1 MERNIQRNGLVNLLV
16 LLVAG
21 LATLAVARYAHL
33 LAGQVVA
40 VFMGLGVL
48 VAAVSWFQMRL
59 EERERL
65 EKLEMDELARS
76 RGTEALFVSAQAET
90 FPARRAR
97 EQFEKFF
104 VPGVSVVLMGLEGL
118 AAVGLWRWLDRTLA
132 VPFRQ
137 PLMAM
142 GLLGLFALVLFL
154 IGKYA
159 AGLARLE
166 NQRLLQPGA
175 SHLLLGAY
183 LCGLVVA
190 ELVAFEA
197 GFNFDRPIARAL
209 CVVLGL
215 LAAEMLVTLVLEI
228 YRPRVK
234 GRVEHLLYDSRLIGL
249 LSHPEGL
256 LATAA
261 HVLDYQFGFKVS
273 ETWFYRFLER
283 ALAWL
288 VLAQLGLLWLS
299 TAVVFIE
306 PGEQAL
312 IERFGRPLGAGVL
325 GPGPHL
331 KLPWPID
338 KVYRYP
344 TDRVQVFVVGHG
356 HEEAEHGHGH
366 EGGLI
371 LWTVAH
377 TKEEFLLPVAN
388 RQPTA
393 PLVEPAE
400 SGADRLAGKRS
411 PPVSLL
417 AANIPVRYQITNLT
431 AWAYSNKNPAELLQH
446 LGTREVGRY
455 LVNADL
461 TEVTSRGRLAAAE
474 TLRQRIQD
482 RANEMGLG
490 VRILSVGVSDLHPP
504 VKVAGAY
511 EGVVGARLRRA
522 GRLLEAEAHRLK
534 TNALAR
540 AAATNIIRRA
550 QAESQRAEVSA
561 WARVDLFTNQ
571 VVAYRAAP
579 EVYPLRAYLQS
590 LVRAGAGARKYV
602 LATTLTNARE
612 ILQFNLE
619 EKLRPD
625 LLDFALPGPAR
636 K

>member
-1 MERNIQRNGLVNLLV
+1 MERNIQRNGLINLLV
-16 LLVAG
+16 LVVVG
-21 LATLAVARYAHL
+21 LGTLAVARYTYL

-40 VFMGLGVL
+40 VFLGLGVL

-65 EKLEMDELARS
+65 ERLEFDELARS
-76 RGTEALFVSAQAET
+76 RGSEALFASSEAET

-104 VPGVSVVLMGLEGL
+104 VPGFSLLLMVLEGL
-118 AAVGLWRWLDRTLA
+118 GAVWLWRWLDR
-132 VPFRQ
+132 VPAAPLRQ

-154 IGKYA
+154 IGKYS

-175 SHLLLGAY
+175 SQLLLGAY
-183 LCGLVVA
+183 LNGVLVA

-197 GFNFDRPIARAL
+197 GFKFDRQLARGL
-209 CVVLGL
+209 CVLLGL
-215 LAAEMLVTLVLEI
+215 LAAEMLVTLVLEV

-249 LSHPEGL
+249 VSHPEGL

-273 ETWFYRFLER
+273 ETWFYRFLEK

-299 TAVVFIE
+299 TCFVCVE
-306 PGEQAL
+306 PGEEAL
-312 IERFGRPLGAGVL
+312 LERFGQPVGQGVL

-344 TDRVQVFVVGHG
+344 TDRVQVFTVGHG
-356 HEEAEHGHGH
+356 HEAEAHRH
-366 EGGLI
+366 ERDSGVI

-388 RQPTA
+388 RQPA
-393 PLVEPAE
+393 GVPVEPTE
-400 SGADRLAGKRS
+400 PELDRRAGQRS

-431 AWAYSNKNPAELLQH
+431 AWAYSHKNPAELLEH
-446 LGTREVGRY
+446 LGTREVSRY

-461 TEVTSRGRLAAAE
+461 REVTSRGRLAAAE
-474 TLRQRIQD
+474 TLRQRIQE
-482 RANEMGLG
+482 RANQMGLG
-490 VRILSVGVSDLHPP
+490 VRILSVALSDLHPP

-511 EGVVGARLRRA
+511 EQVVGAQLRRL
-522 GRLLEAEAHRLK
+522 GRQLEAETHRFR

-550 QAESQRAEVSA
+550 QAESQRAQVSA

-571 VVAYRAAP
+571 MVAYRAAP
-579 EVYPLRAYLQS
+579 EVYLQRAYLQT
-590 LVRAGAGARKYV
+590 LTRGAAGARKYV
-602 LATTLTNARE
+602 LATTNARQ
-612 ILQFNLE
+612 IIQFNLE
-619 EKLRPD
+619 DKLRPD
-625 LLDFALPGPAR
+625 LGDFALPSPTR